1 MATNLQNIHAILER
15 LERRERMLL
24 GLRALLQAIAAVAIV
39 LFLAVLLVNFGLS
52 RGPLVAV
59 CGLLGGAFVY
69 LAFAWPLFPRWAL
82 ASDRPRQARLV
93 EALEPRLRHRLV
105 TVVELGAYS
114 DAFSGPLFD
123 RAAERANELARE
135 IPHQRVHPDG
145 PTRWALWMALLAIA
159 LVIASSWLPMGPRQA
174 LEFLWTG
181 STHSGDEA
189 GDTLLQTDAPV
200 LVGDIVLHY
209 TFPEYTGMEPM
220 EIPNSDGTIHAPP
233 GTRVRITART
243 ADTFEA
249 AALSIYGRDPTDARI
264 FAGRDVEAELVVEG
278 PGQWQLVFFHA
289 NESARSR
296 EYRIETEADSPPVVT
311 VETRR
316 GSVGVDKPFAIG
328 WRANDDFGIDKVT
341 LEVQRKDGS
350 VDSIQLRDP
359 LDYELELRGQV
370 NRTPR
375 ELGLEPGDEVTLK
388 VVAWDND
395 ATTGSKRGE
404 SAAIDVKVLGPEGQ
418 SDALRAY
425 RRALRDAYL
434 AALADFLVD
443 PMPPSSTA
451 DGMLA
456 WMRTA
461 RSRHDAAE
469 SVIEEQWDG
478 ETPTGLDGALIHAV
492 RDSASRLFRFTQT
505 TFDPKITTRATEKD
519 MDTFHT
525 LHAGHVTAL
534 EDVVYRLDF
543 LLGQA
548 ALADV
553 ADAAKVAAREAKSLR
568 AELEKNP
575 DDVAQLLAQLDQ
587 LERFLDNLEK
597 VSAQLSDTSL
607 KEFVN
612 QRSKEALALIGEI
625 RKAISEGRM
634 DDAKR
639 MAGELSTMFEQL
651 SQGFQDQMDSAKGD
665 DVGKQ
670 MEDVTKQLEELR
682 KDQDTLQSDLETA
695 RKKFGKNLDE
705 AVASWERVDQLA
717 REVADETSKSL
728 SLTGYSD
735 GWRSGAIRRVEDLAA
750 EAEGVQRT
758 VMSRDIDAAIEA
770 VDSARQGQRQAQDA
784 LKSEMTRARAVEP
797 RPNEVP
803 VVQGLIVGVGPK
815 LDEMA
820 SLLEN
825 AINKPNNES
834 DQLEDAAR
842 SLSQRQE
849 QLGERSEALSKK
861 VRAVERQMPTGDG
874 SAQKAMERA
883 SQSMQDSKRSLEQG
897 RAMPAAAYGKDAA
910 VELGV
915 AADALREEQ
924 QAREQLQDE
933 TQRMRQG
940 DDDQGKQP
948 KSGDTSAMNGA
959 TELPAPEEFHTPEE
973 YREAL
978 LQGMEA
984 DVPDEFQALKKRYY
998 EELVHQ

>member
-1 MATNLQNIHAILER
+1 MATNLQNIHAMLER

-24 GLRALLQAIAAVAIV
+24 GLRAMLQAIAAVAIV

-69 LAFAWPLFPRWAL
+69 LAFAWPLFPRWAR

-105 TVVELGAYS
+105 TVVELGAY
-114 DAFSGPLFD
+114 DASFSGPLFD

-145 PTRWALWMALLAIA
+145 PTRWALWMALLAVA
-159 LVIASSWLPMGPRQA
+159 LVVASSWLPLGPSQA

-181 STHSGDEA
+181 STRTGDDA
-189 GDTLLQTDAPV
+189 GDALLQADAPV

-220 EIPNSDGTIHAPP
+220 DIPNSDGTIHAPP

-264 FAGRDVEAELVVEG
+264 FGGRDVEAELVVEG
-278 PGQWQLVFFHA
+278 PGPWQLVFFRA

-316 GSVGVDKPFAIG
+316 GAVGVDQPFAIG
-328 WRANDDFGIDKVT
+328 WRVNDDFGIDKVT
-341 LEVQRKDGS
+341 LEIQRKNGAP
-350 VDSIQLRDP
+350 VESIPLRDP
-359 LDYELELRGQV
+359 LDPVLELRGDV

-375 ELGLEPGDEVTLK
+375 ELGLVPGDHVTLK
-388 VVAWDND
+388 IVGWDND

-418 SDALRAY
+418 SEELRGY

-434 AALADFLVD
+434 SALADFLVD
-443 PMPPSSTA
+443 PIPPSSTA

-461 RSRHDAAE
+461 RGRYEAAE
-469 SVIEEQWDG
+469 AVIEEQWQG
-478 ETPTGLDGALIHAV
+478 ETPTGLDGALILAV

-505 TFDPKITTRATEKD
+505 TFDPKITTRATDKD
-519 MDTFHT
+519 MDTFRT
-525 LHAGHVTAL
+525 LHGGHVTAL

-568 AELEKNP
+568 AAIERNP

-587 LERFLDNLEK
+587 LERFLDNLAK
-597 VSAQLSDTSL
+597 ASAQLADSSL
-607 KEFVN
+607 REFVS
-612 QRSKEALALIGEI
+612 QRSKEALALIEET
-625 RKAISEGRM
+625 RKAISEGRL

-651 SQGFQDQMDSAKGD
+651 SQGFQDQMDSAQND
-665 DVGKQ
+665 EVGKQ
-670 MEDVTKQLEELR
+670 MEDVTKQLQELR
-682 KDQDTLQSDLETA
+682 KDQDTLQADLEKA
-695 RKKFGKNLDE
+695 RKKYGKNLDE
-705 AVASWERVDQLA
+705 AVSGWERLDQLA
-717 REVADETSKSL
+717 REVADETSQSL
-728 SLTGYSD
+728 SLTGYTN
-735 GWRSGAIRRVEDLAA
+735 GWRSGAIRRVEDLAS
-750 EAEGVQRT
+750 EADGVRRT
-758 VMSRDIDAAIEA
+758 VLSRDVDAATEA
-770 VDSARQGQRQAQDA
+770 VDTARQRQRQAQDA
-784 LKSEMTRARAVEP
+784 VKSEMTRPRAVEP
-797 RPNEVP
+797 RPDEVP
-803 VVQGLIVGVGPK
+803 AVQGLVVGVGPK

-825 AINKPNNES
+825 VVNVPSEN
-834 DQLEDAAR
+834 DQLQEAAR
-842 SLSQRQE
+842 SLSQRQDE
-849 QLGERSEALSKK
+849 LGQRNQALSKK
-861 VRAVERQMPTGDG
+861 VRAVEQQMPTGDG
-874 SAQKAMERA
+874 SAQRAMQRA
-883 SQSMQDSKRSLEQG
+883 GESMDNAERSLDQG
-897 RAMPAAAYGKDAA
+897 RAMPAAGYGKNASD
-910 VELGV
+910 ELGN

-924 QAREQLQDE
+924 AAREQLQNE
-933 TQRMRQG
+933 TQGMREGKTRQG
-940 DDDQGKQP
+940 KDDGSNAHGTPPMALPQP
-948 KSGDTSAMNGA
+948 ES
-959 TELPAPEEFHTPEE
+959 FHTPEE

>member
-1 MATNLQNIHAILER
+1 MATNLQNIHAMLER

-59 CGLLGGAFVY
+59 CGLFGGAFVY
-69 LAFAWPLFPRWAL
+69 LAFAWPLFPRWAG

-105 TVVELGAYS
+105 TVVELGAY
-114 DAFSGPLFD
+114 DASFSGPLFD
-123 RAAERANELARE
+123 RAAERADELARE

-145 PTRWALWMALLAIA
+145 PTRWALWMAILALA
-159 LVIASSWLPMGPRQA
+159 LVVASSWLPLGPSQA

-181 STHSGDEA
+181 STRA
-189 GDTLLQTDAPV
+189 GEDAGEQLLQDDAPV

-264 FAGRDVEAELVVEG
+264 FGGRDVEAELVVEG
-278 PGQWQLVFFHA
+278 PGQWQLVFFRA

-296 EYRIETEADSPPVVT
+296 DYRIETEADSPPVVT

-316 GSVGVDKPFAIG
+316 GTVGVDKPFAIG

-341 LEVQRKDGS
+341 LEIQRKDGT
-350 VDSIQLRDP
+350 VESIQLRDP

-375 ELGLEPGDEVTLK
+375 ELGLAPGDEVTLRI
-388 VVAWDND
+388 VGWDND

-425 RRALRDAYL
+425 RRKLRDAYL
-434 AALADFLVD
+434 SALADFLVD
-443 PMPPSSTA
+443 PMPPASTA
-451 DGMLA
+451 DGMLG
-456 WMRTA
+456 WMRSA
-461 RSRHDAAE
+461 RGRHEAAE
-469 SVIEEQWDG
+469 AVIEEQWLG

-519 MDTFHT
+519 IDTFRT
-525 LHAGHVTAL
+525 LHGGHVVAL

-568 AELEKNP
+568 AQLEQNP
-575 DDVAQLLAQLDQ
+575 DDIAQLLAQLDQ

-597 VSAQLSDTSL
+597 VTAQLADSSL
-607 KEFVN
+607 REFVN
-612 QRSKEALALIGEI
+612 QRSKEALALIEEI

-639 MAGELSTMFEQL
+639 MAGQLSTMFEQL
-651 SQGFQDQMDSAKGD
+651 AQGFQDQMDSAQND
-665 DVGKQ
+665 EVGQ
-670 MEDVTKQLEELR
+670 EMEDVLKQLEELR
-682 KDQDTLQSDLETA
+682 KDQDTLQADLEKA
-695 RKKFGKNLDE
+695 RKQFGKDLDQ
-705 AVASWERVDQLA
+705 AIDAWERLDGLA
-717 REVADETSKSL
+717 REVADQTMQSL
-728 SLTGYSD
+728 SLTGYAN
-735 GWRSGAIRRVEDLAA
+735 GWRSAAIRRVEDLAT
-750 EAEGVQRT
+750 EAEEVRRT
-758 VMSRDIDAAIEA
+758 VLSRDVDAATET
-770 VDSARQGQRQAQDA
+770 VDLARQRQRQAQDA
-784 LKSEMTRARAVEP
+784 LKSEMIRPRGVEP
-797 RPNEVP
+797 RPDEVP
-803 VVQGLIVGVGPK
+803 VVQGLVVGVGPK
-815 LDEMA
+815 LEEMA
-820 SLLEN
+820 SLLERL
-825 AINKPNNES
+825 ADSAPRES
-834 DQLEDAAR
+834 DQLEEAAR

-849 QLGERSEALSKK
+849 QLGQRGEGLSKK

-874 SAQKAMERA
+874 SAQRAMERA
-883 SQSMQDSKRSLEQG
+883 GESMENAERSLEQG
-897 RAMPAAAYGKDAA
+897 RAMPAEGYGKNAS

-915 AADALREEQ
+915 AADALREQ
-924 QAREQLQDE
+924 QEARQQLQE
-933 TQRMRQG
+933 ESQQMREGNTPQG
-940 DDDQGKQP
+940 NRE
-948 KSGDTSAMNGA
+948 SGNAPVTRGA
-959 TELPAPEEFHTPEE
+959 DLPAPEEFRTPEE